1 MVNYKAEC
9 LLDERNELGE
19 GPVWD
24 ERLQELLWVDIEG
37 CQLHRYRPS
46 DGRKLQVQTEK
57 KISAAVPAE
66 DGTWL
71 VALADGFY
79 RLNLETGSIA
89 LIARTEEETAT
100 NRLND
105 GKCDPAGRFWAGTI
119 SSWQNRNGHLYTLED
134 GHLTKQLSEIG
145 CSNGLAWTA
154 DGTVM
159 YYIDTFENYVYAFDY
174 DIATGEISNKRT
186 VITFPEGE
194 GSPDG
199 MSIDSEGMLWVGHW
213 GGWQIGRWNPL
224 TGEKLAAI
232 PIPVRNVTSCAF
244 GGENLDELYI
254 TTARQGNDEEQLSKQ
269 PLAGALFRVKLD
281 VKGLPVQ
288 RAKI

>member
-1 MVNYKAEC
+1 MKMFRPEC
-9 LLDERNELGE
+9 LLEEQNELGE

-24 ERLQELLWVDIEG
+24 DRLQELLWVDVEG
-37 CQLHRYRPS
+37 RRLQRYRPS
-46 DGRKLQVQTEK
+46 DGRKMQYQMEQ
-57 KISAAVPAE
+57 KISAVVPSE

-71 VALADGFY
+71 MALADGFY
-79 RLNLETGSIA
+79 RFDLETGSTT
-89 LIARTEEETAT
+89 LIAYTEEETAT

-105 GKCDPAGRFWAGTI
+105 GKCDPAGRFWAGTM
-119 SSWQNRNGHLYTLED
+119 SSWENRNGHLYVLED
-134 GHLTKQLSEIG
+134 GKLTKRLSEIG

-154 DGTVM
+154 EGTVM
-159 YYIDTFENYVYAFDY
+159 YYIDTFENFVYAFDY
-174 DIATGEISNKRT
+174 DAATGQIANKRI

-199 MSIDSEGMLWVGHW
+199 MSIDSEGMLWIGHW

-224 TGEKLAAI
+224 TGDKLATI

-254 TTARQGNDEEQLSKQ
+254 TTARIGNDEQQLSQQ

-281 VKGLPVQ
+281 VAGLPVR
-288 RAKI
+288 RAE

>member
-1 MVNYKAEC
+1 MKKYEAKC
-9 LLDERNELGE
+9 LLNERNELGE

-37 CQLHRYRPS
+37 RQLHRYRPS
-46 DGRKLQVQTEK
+46 DGRKLQIETEK
-57 KISAAVPAE
+57 MISAAVPAE

-71 VALADGFY
+71 IALADGFY
-79 RLNLETGSIA
+79 RLNLETGDIS

-105 GKCDPAGRFWAGTI
+105 GKCDPAGRFWAGTMI
-119 SSWQNRNGHLYTLED
+119 STRKRNGHLYVLED
-134 GHLTKQLSEIG
+134 GKLSKRLSGIG

-159 YYIDTFENYVYAFDY
+159 YYIDTFENEVYAFDY
-174 DIATGEISNKRT
+174 DVASGQIANRRI
-186 VITFPEGE
+186 VIRFPEGE

-199 MSIDSEGMLWVGHW
+199 MSIDSEGMLWIGHW

-224 TGEKLAAI
+224 TGEKLATI

-254 TTARQGNDEEQLSKQ
+254 TTARIGNDKEQLEEQ
-269 PLAGALFRVKLD
+269 PLAGAVFRVKLD

-288 RAKI
+288 RARG

>member
-1 MVNYKAEC
+1 MKKYKAEC
-9 LLDERNELGE
+9 LLEERNELGE

-24 ERLQELLWVDIEG
+24 ERLQELIWVDIEG
-37 CQLHRYRPS
+37 RKLHRYRPS

-57 KISAAVPAE
+57 RISAAVPAE

-71 VALADGFY
+71 IALADGFY
-79 RLNLETGSIA
+79 RLNLETGNMT
-89 LIARTEEETAT
+89 LIAHTEEEAA

-105 GKCDPAGRFWAGTI
+105 GKCDPAGRFWAGTM
-119 SSWQNRNGHLYTLED
+119 SSWRNRNGHLYVLED
-134 GHLTKQLSEIG
+134 GKLSKRLGEIG

-159 YYIDTFENYVYAFDY
+159 YYIDTFENYVYAFEY
-174 DIATGEISNKRT
+174 DAASGQIANRRI
-186 VITFPEGE
+186 VIRFPEGE

-199 MSIDSEGMLWVGHW
+199 MSIDSEGMLWIGHW

-224 TGEKLAAI
+224 TGEKLATI
-232 PIPVRNVTSCAF
+232 PIPVQNVTSCAF
-244 GGENLDELYI
+244 GGENMDELYI
-254 TTARQGNDEEQLSKQ
+254 TTARIGNDEEQLNKQ
-269 PLAGALFRVKLD
+269 PLAGAVFRVKLD

-288 RAKI
+288 RARG